1 MRSSLRIGR
10 IFGIELRVDSSW
22 LFILVLVVWSLSS
35 LFARWHPDWEP
46 LTVLAVAL
54 LAALAFFGSVLLHEL
69 AHSVVARLYGVPVR
83 DITLHMFGGVSNIER
98 EPGTPLAELLVAVV
112 GPLTSVGLG
121 IAMTVISSILV
132 GLAGL
137 DADGAA
143 EVVAHMGPVA
153 TVLFWL
159 GPINIA
165 VGVFNLIPGFPL
177 DGGRILR
184 ALVWW
189 VTGNEH
195 RATRIATTMGQL
207 VGLAF
212 LASGAFMA
220 LGYTVPFFGRGLGG
234 GVWLALIGLFLRNA
248 ATQHQVGAAI
258 HDALVGLRVKD
269 LMRTE
274 GAWVDASLPV
284 RALVA
289 DWILRRED
297 GAFPV
302 FAEGRFVGLVCLD
315 DVRRADPSTWDGRVV
330 ADVMTPLARLATSS
344 PDEELFDALRR
355 LGASGVRQLPVVA
368 ADPRDPKATRL
379 AGVLFERD
387 IARWLELR
395 TGAPRGG
402 TPANANASG
411 MPRPAIDAT

>member
-46 LTVLAVAL
+46 FTVLTVAL

-69 AHSVVARLYGVPVR
+69 AHSVVARLHGVPVR

-98 EPGTPLAELLVAVV
+98 EPQTPLAELLVAVV

-121 IAMTVISSILV
+121 IAMTVIASSLV

-137 DADGAA
+137 DAAGAA

-184 ALVWW
+184 ALLWW
-189 VTGNEH
+189 ITGDEH
-195 RATRIATTMGQL
+195 RATRVATTMGQL

-212 LASGAFMA
+212 LVAGAFMA
-220 LGYTVPFFGRGLGG
+220 LGHAVPFFGSGLGG

-248 ATQHQVGAAI
+248 ATQHQAGAAI

-284 RALVA
+284 RSLVA

-315 DVRRADPSTWDGRVV
+315 DVRRADPSSWDTRVV
-330 ADVMTPLARLATSS
+330 ADVMTPLAKLATAT

-355 LGASGVRQLPVVA
+355 LGTSGVRQLPVVA
-368 ADPRDPKATRL
+368 VDPRDPNATRL

-387 IARWLELR
+387 IARWLALR

-402 TPANANASG
+402 TPATANASG
-411 MPRPAIDAT
+411 TPRPATVAT